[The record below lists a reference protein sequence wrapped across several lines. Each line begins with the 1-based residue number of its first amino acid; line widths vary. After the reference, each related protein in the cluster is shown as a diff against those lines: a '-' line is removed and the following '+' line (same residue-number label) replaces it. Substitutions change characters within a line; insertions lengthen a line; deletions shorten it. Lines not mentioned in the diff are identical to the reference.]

1 MAMVLTRLVELH
13 AGKIEVDDIDISQID
28 LRSLRD
34 KITVIPQDP
43 TLFTGTLRYNIDP
56 IGNLQDQEIEALA
69 KKVGLMDLQVRNL

>member
-13 AGKIEVDDIDISQID
+13 SGTIEIDDIDISKID
-28 LRSLRD
+28 LSSLRD

-56 IGNLQDQEIEALA
+56 LGILKDEEIETLA
-69 KKVGLMDLQVRNL
+69 RKVGLMDL